1 VTEGVYSLF
10 EVRPDA
16 AGKLQRRRR
25 ARFHIKDA
33 QVTHLEDLDDELS
46 GVPEGPLTPESATAI
61 RKLSGPHRQLVRWTP
76 EYGDD
81 PGHLPE
87 FTPPKPFVPA
97 ESGPTSRP
105 PVFEYHRQ
113 GMDRPHTVE
122 VRGDGVVLNGSALSP
137 QESMKLL
144 DNVRSGV
151 GTLRYK
157 RVGEGLAEAGSHVI
171 KKNESEDQSR
181 EDVPEPPK
189 LDRDTTVPAAG
200 NLEALASKEPT
211 GIPAFVEVNDLW
223 RHLQAGWTETDEALR
238 ELGEVLRSSGG
249 DPYRIS
255 DDLFLVF
262 YPDSETMMTG
272 LREASEPERVLR
284 PAGLD
289 PLTLAI
295 GAGRDQDEAWE
306 QLQTARR
313 LARQEPG
320 HPQSLVRVAQDLVK
334 TELAKAR
341 GTTIPKFDT
350 PQQLGRIYKQFYQAD
365 PYRLHYAADMA
376 AHKVFNHPAPTKDD
390 AVEKVGTW
398 SDETRVKPV
407 SRWTPWAMVHVF
419 DNPNAKPEWVDHWRG
434 VLPKVQELW
443 EHPDVVALAE
453 HHRGLVQQQTA
464 QEALDDA
471 YEAQGQVPVVVP
483 GKRARLKADRLV
495 WLWHGT
501 SDKFIP
507 HILEHG
513 LEPAQQH
520 GNIVFDPREGGRTRT
535 SLQHVYLT
543 SNPGSPAG
551 AEFYANAAA
560 HRHGGAPAKIRLL
573 AHRHELSADMDD
585 RDLSSGAW
593 QYRAPRIPVE
603 RIMEI
608 NGKRVRR

>member
-1 VTEGVYSLF
+1 MTEGVYSLF
-10 EVRPDA
+10 EVCPDA

-33 QVTHLEDLDDELS
+33 QVTHLEDLDDELF

-81 PGHLPE
+81 PGQLHE
-87 FTPPKPFVPA
+87 FTPPKPFVPS

-113 GMDRPHTVE
+113 GMDRPHIVE
-122 VRGDGVVLNGSALSP
+122 VRGDGVVLNGSVLSP

-157 RVGEGLAEAGSHVI
+157 RVGQLAKAEELFEI
-171 KKNESEDQSR
+171 
-181 EDVPEPPK
+181 PEPPK
-189 LDRDTTVPAAG
+189 LDRDATVPAAG
-200 NLEALASKEPT
+200 NLEALASKEPA

-272 LREASEPERVLR
+272 LWEASEPERVLR

-295 GAGRDQDEAWE
+295 GAGRDQEEAWD

-334 TELAKAR
+334 A
-341 GTTIPKFDT
+341 
-350 PQQLGRIYKQFYQAD
+350 
-365 PYRLHYAADMA
+365 
-376 AHKVFNHPAPTKDD
+376 
-390 AVEKVGTW
+390 
-398 SDETRVKPV
+398 ET
-407 SRWTPWAMVHVF
+407 
-419 DNPNAKPEWVDHWRG
+419 
-434 VLPKVQELW
+434 
-443 EHPDVVALAE
+443 
-453 HHRGLVQQQTA
+453 
-464 QEALDDA
+464 
-471 YEAQGQVPVVVP
+471 
-483 GKRARLKADRLV
+483 
-495 WLWHGT
+495 
-501 SDKFIP
+501 
-507 HILEHG
+507 
-513 LEPAQQH
+513 
-520 GNIVFDPREGGRTRT
+520 
-535 SLQHVYLT
+535 
-543 SNPGSPAG
+543 
-551 AEFYANAAA
+551 
-560 HRHGGAPAKIRLL
+560 
-573 AHRHELSADMDD
+573 
-585 RDLSSGAW
+585 
-593 QYRAPRIPVE
+593 
-603 RIMEI
+603 
-608 NGKRVRR
+608 